1 MCLHCILHAYIYV
14 TIYNIHVFK
23 FHAKCI
29 TLYISFHKVIFF
41 STLCFWDLSIFIYA
55 HFHCIIV
62 FYLFIHSL
70 VGGYVDDFQFFPIIS
85 NVILGSFFFM
95 IVTGLYS
102 LFILV
107 AGVLSSGIWWCVPSS
122 ARARISP
129 EVNCRV
135 EGHAHLSF
143 IRPCQ
148 IALQSDCTN
157 LFSHQLPGY
166 LLYILIN
173 TW

>member
-1 MCLHCILHAYIYV
+1 MYHTLHIISQSDFFLNIMLLRFIHIYICTLSLHYSIL
-14 TIYNIHVFK
+14 
-23 FHAKCI
+23 
-29 TLYISFHKVIFF
+29 
-41 STLCFWDLSIFIYA
+41 FIYS
-55 HFHCIIV
+55 FSCWWICRWFPV
-62 FYLFIHSL
+62 FPYYKQCYIGL
-70 VGGYVDDFQFFPIIS
+70 
-85 NVILGSFFFM
+85 FFFM